1 MTVAAASA
9 LSDLSRVDRR
19 SRSWRQRV
27 ARRAEIVAS
36 LGGED
41 RLSAH
46 QRQLVELALGV
57 GALVGDFQA
66 RLAAGE
72 QVDAERYLSAIKEQR
87 RILSELKLP
96 RTNAPAPTLQ
106 DHLRKRAAERADASV
121 G

>member
-27 ARRAEIVAS
+27 ARCAEIVAL

-46 QRQLVELALGV
+46 QRQLVELYLGI
-57 GALVGDFQA
+57 GALVVDFQA

-72 QVDAERYLSAIKEQR
+72 QVDAERYLAASKEQR
-87 RILSELKLP
+87 RILAELKLP
-96 RTNAPAPTLQ
+96 RTTNAPPDLQ
-106 DHLRKRAAERADASV
+106 SYLKARATGHAA
-121 G
+121 

>member
-1 MTVAAASA
+1 M
-9 LSDLSRVDRR
+9 
-19 SRSWRQRV
+19 
-27 ARRAEIVAS
+27 
-36 LGGED
+36 
-41 RLSAH
+41 SAH

-96 RTNAPAPTLQ
+96 RSSATPKPTITDYIAAKRREQAVAPA
-106 DHLRKRAAERADASV
+106 D
-121 G
+121 